1 MKLVYTE
8 QSLVSLEET
17 LAFIAPNVSR
27 EKLIEIRNR
36 ILDKADT
43 LLQQP
48 LIGQKEPLLE
58 HLGSGHRRIV
68 EGHCKIIYKVVGE
81 YIYITDIFDSSQDP
95 EKMKG

>member
-17 LAFIAPNVSR
+17 LSFIAQNVSH
-27 EKLIEIRNR
+27 EKLIEIRDR

-48 LIGQKEPLLE
+48 LIGQKEPLLD
-58 HLGSGHRRIV
+58 HLGLGHRRIV

-81 YIYITDIFDSSQDP
+81 YIYITDIFDSRQDP

>member
-1 MKLVYTE
+1 MKLIYTE

-17 LAFIAPNVSR
+17 LAFIAQTVSP
-27 EKLIEIRNR
+27 EKLIEIRDR

-48 LIGQKEPLLE
+48 LLGQKEPLLE
-58 HLGSGHRRIV
+58 HLGLGHRRIV

-81 YIYITDIFDSSQDP
+81 YIYITDIFDSRQVPD
-95 EKMKG
+95 KMKG